1 LGEFYEKLRKK
12 EKEINELE
20 RQIRDQQI
28 KIENEQ
34 KEYDD
39 LVLMVIEIENFIVL
53 KFVFREIEM
62 KSIIQIKSIFYKWIF
77 KGQEKIQRNVKKK
90 MLS

>member
-1 LGEFYEKLRKK
+1 MGEFYEKLRKK